1 MTPEKIKESSKA
13 AQICFEAKYYNS
25 SANRSYYAMF
35 QAAQMALS
43 KAGFSREE
51 WSHPGLQA
59 AFAGELTKRRK
70 VYTPIMAQHLYRAL
84 ELRLIADYRTRT
96 LNEKEA
102 RSALWW
108 AEDFIAKIEEKISGE

>member
-1 MTPEKIKESSKA
+1 MTFDKVKESLKA

-35 QAAQMALS
+35 QAAEVALS
-43 KAGFSREE
+43 KAGFAREE
-51 WSHPGLQA
+51 WSHAGLQA

-70 VYTPIMAQHLYRAL
+70 VYTPLMAQHLYSAL

-96 LNEKEA
+96 INEKEA
-102 RSALWW
+102 RSALRW
-108 AEDFIAKIEEKISGE
+108 AEDFIVKIEEKISGD